1 MRPAGEVRLALLKA
15 LKGRRE
21 PCTSRE
27 LAACAQVGMSAAS
40 KTLDNLV
47 AARQVV
53 KGEPKRVAGVK
64 RPVPTYQIYST
75 QLLVQMPLWLGGEV
89 RQ

>member
-15 LKGRRE
+15 LKGRG
-21 PCTSRE
+21 PSTSRD
-27 LAACAQVGMSAAS
+27 LAASAQVGMSAAS

-47 AARQVV
+47 AAGQVV
-53 KGEPKRVAGVK
+53 KRAPVRVPGVK
-64 RPVPTYQIYST
+64 RPVPTYEIFST
-75 QLLVQMPLWLGGEV
+75 QLLVQMPLWLGGER